1 MKSHVRTTVLRGLDQ
16 RVPSLVAAREAA
28 AKPTRGWLRATRT
41 ALGLSQGD
49 VAGRL
54 SLTQQAYADFE
65 AAEERGAISLN
76 SLQRAAEAMDCEL
89 VYFVVPRAEVARDFG
104 ELAQRTDPDAKHLT
118 ASEHSMALED
128 QAVGDLPRKRKT
140 KR

>member
-1 MKSHVRTTVLRGLDQ
+1 MKHQVRETVLHGLDQ
-16 RVPSLVAAREAA
+16 RSSRLAAAREAA
-28 AKPTRGWLRATRT
+28 AKPARGWLRATRT

-49 VAGRL
+49 VATRL
-54 SLTQQAYADFE
+54 SLTQQAYAEFE

-76 SLQRAAEAMDCEL
+76 SLQRAADAMQCEL
-89 VYFVVPRAEVARDFG
+89 VYFVVPRADVAETFS
-104 ELAQRTDPDAKHLT
+104 ELARRTDPAAKHLA
-118 ASEHSMALED
+118 ASEHSMGLEN